1 MVDKNRWYCCRFFNN
16 RWLCWYQ
23 GMVKNKRNC
32 SRNLLKP
39 HWHWEM
45 RRVCKLSCG
54 TMLHAML
61 TSASTTIQCAS
72 TFIAREIYF
81 LGRQE
86 VRTLRR
92 NTTFISGDWLCAVL
106 IDRWVVV
113 VEICRFF
120 MYIQIQYW
128 EWAFH
133 SRVKWKQQQHWVGGE
148 LSEDDYTH
156 DHEERRSWWQSMT
169 CLWNGPR
176 RITQRTVK

>member
-1 MVDKNRWYCCRFFNN
+1 MVDMSLRRIDDIAADSSTIGGYVCTRGWWRIKEIVRETYLYRTGIEKWEESANWAAVQCCM
-16 RWLCWYQ
+16 LCWLQ
-23 GMVKNKRNC
+23 PVIPF
-32 SRNLLKP
+32 SALLLLLQEK
-39 HWHWEM
+39 
-45 RRVCKLSCG
+45 
-54 TMLHAML
+54 
-61 TSASTTIQCAS
+61 
-72 TFIAREIYF
+72 YF

-120 MYIQIQYW
+120 LYIQIYW

-133 SRVKWKQQQHWVGGE
+133 SRVKWKQQQQHWVGGE
-148 LSEDDYTH
+148 LSEDDYTN

-176 RITQRTVK
+176 RIITQ